1 MLTRVNQKDQVSI
14 IGQGTNYALLK
25 NDKASIDLKARLQ
38 TSWRKVYRDLIKYD
52 LSKTNKVPL
61 PKFLK
66 YLHRQNCFVSR
77 EELIKLYQ
85 KFGNAYQQ
93 SIDLD
98 QFQNIFGNENNWI
111 DYKHLSKDMGLHQ
124 SYLEFI

>member
-85 KFGNAYQQ
+85 KFGNA
-93 SIDLD
+93 
-98 QFQNIFGNENNWI
+98 N
-111 DYKHLSKDMGLHQ
+111 
-124 SYLEFI
+124 